1 MRAVNSPS
9 VADSF
14 RSLIHE
20 QIGHGFETS
29 MTNKTAGYLEQH
41 ILKISIA
48 ATLLLAVVGILFGLL
63 SGSLAIVFEGMFNM
77 VDTAMSLMAL
87 LVARLLTSEGSRRF
101 QYGYW
106 HVEPMVLVFNGSILI
121 LLCAYAL
128 INAIGSLLSGGRE
141 LNFDWAFVFALLMSI
156 LSIGMYIFI
165 RQKNLK
171 LNSEFL
177 RLDTQSWLIS
187 ACISSSLLIAFGIA
201 TGMQKT
207 SYSHLTPYVDPCI
220 LAALT
225 ACLIFVPMSAVRDAM
240 RDIFLIAPF
249 GLDEKVTD
257 FLDELIVR
265 YSFKTY
271 SSYVAK
277 IGRAQFIEIHIVVP
291 TGYAISGV
299 EALDAI
305 RREIGEAVGG
315 DGPQLWLTVSFT
327 TDESWI

>member
-1 MRAVNSPS
+1 
-9 VADSF
+9 
-14 RSLIHE
+14 
-20 QIGHGFETS
+20 
-29 MTNKTAGYLEQH
+29 MTELLEQQV
-41 ILKISIA
+41 LKISIA
-48 ATLLLAVVGILFGLL
+48 VTFLLAVAGILFGLM
-63 SGSLAIVFEGMFNM
+63 SGSLAIVFDGMFNM
-77 VDTAMSLMAL
+77 VDTAMSILAL
-87 LVARLLTSEGSRRF
+87 LVARLLTSTGSRRF

-106 HVEPMVLVFNGSILI
+106 HVEPMALVFNGSILI

-187 ACISSSLLIAFGIA
+187 ASISSSLLVAFGIA
-201 TGMQKT
+201 TFMEDT
-207 SYSHLTPYVDPCI
+207 RYHNLAPYVDPLI
-220 LAALT
+220 LTALT
-225 ACLIFVPMSAVRDAM
+225 ACLIFVPMGAVRDAM
-240 RDIFLIAPF
+240 RDMFLIAPF
-249 GLDEKVTD
+249 DLDEKVRG
-257 FLDELIVR
+257 FLDELTLR
-265 YSFKTY
+265 EGFKTY

-291 TGYAISGV
+291 IGYPISGI

-305 RREIGEAVGG
+305 RLEIAAIVGG
-315 DGPQLWLTVSFT
+315 EGPKLWLTIAFT
-327 TDESWI
+327 TDERWI